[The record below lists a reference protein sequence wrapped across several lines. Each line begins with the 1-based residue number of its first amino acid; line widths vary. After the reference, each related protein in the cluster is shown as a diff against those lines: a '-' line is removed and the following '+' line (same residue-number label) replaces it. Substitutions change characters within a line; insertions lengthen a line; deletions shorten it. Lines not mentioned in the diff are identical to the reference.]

1 MRNWPPHSHTTEC
14 AQIEETYGSYKGFEI
29 IIFPTCTKI
38 EQKDKDSTQVFASSS
53 MVIDDINLLPDILYG
68 IIKNLSKFENAAK
81 ILSSIIILSVILK
94 WFQTIG
100 VELSAK
106 VQRWAY
112 IIDIIKLLELTL
124 MRS

>member
-1 MRNWPPHSHTTEC
+1 MRNWPPHSHTTER
-14 AQIEETYGSYKGFEI
+14 AQIEETYGSYKGFS
-29 IIFPTCTKI
+29 KLV
-38 EQKDKDSTQVFASSS
+38 QKLSKRIRQSTQVFASSS

-106 VQRWAY
+106 VERWAY

>member
-1 MRNWPPHSHTTEC
+1 
-14 AQIEETYGSYKGFEI
+14 
-29 IIFPTCTKI
+29 
-38 EQKDKDSTQVFASSS
+38 